1 MSTLKITVPGL
12 PSPGGNL
19 PFLRKYTMAASDSF
33 SGAAAADINGRVTD
47 SALGGSP
54 KTWQA
59 GPANSYAIT
68 NGLLTR
74 GTQMSVQCGAALNVG
89 DSGLRTRFVI
99 AEIGSGSIYL
109 DHRKAVPDLGGAPT
123 AAYRLRVTGRTVD
136 VLRTGSGTVMTY
148 ANPLY
153 VGDSVGLEIV
163 GGDVALLVNGDVV
176 ASYVD
181 PAPLIGAYL
190 EIFQGATSTIFL
202 DALTV
207 ESAHA
212 VG

>member
-59 GPANSYAIT
+59 GPANSYAVA

-99 AEIGSGSIYL
+99 AEIGSGSIYF
-109 DHRKAVPDLGGAPT
+109 DHRKAVPDLGGGPT

-136 VLRTGSGTVMTY
+136 VLRTGSGTVMAY

-163 GGDVALLVNGDVV
+163 GGDVALLVNGDVA

-181 PAPLIGAYL
+181 SAPLIGAYL

-202 DALTV
+202 DSLTV
-207 ESAHA
+207 ETAQALS
-212 VG
+212 